1 MDTNEQL
8 RILGSAAGCISFK
21 EKFERS
27 SKASLAATNVNILQI
42 NMGKRCNLSC
52 RHCHVDAGPERTEI
66 MPREILSAC
75 LEIAKHKEISTID
88 ITGGSPEMNPHLE
101 WFLCEA
107 GKLGKRLIVRSNLV
121 ILLEDAYAGFI
132 DVYAENRVEVVTSLP
147 DCHDD
152 KTDRQRGSGVF
163 ARIILAMKLLNQKDY
178 GRDGSGLVLDIVHN
192 PVGAYLPGAQEALED
207 EYKKRLFDEHGVVFN
222 RLFCITNMPVGRYLE
237 YLLKSENFED
247 YMADLCGAYNPL
259 AAENVMCRSIIS
271 VGWDGTLYDCDFN
284 QMLGLRVNHG
294 MPDTIMDFNI
304 EKLRSR
310 TIVTGNH
317 CYGCTAGT
325 GSSCQGATV
334 VGYGQV

>member
-8 RILGSAAGCISFK
+8 RVLGGSAGCISFK
-21 EKFERS
+21 ERFERS
-27 SKASLAATNVNILQI
+27 SKASLAATKINILQI
-42 NMGKRCNLSC
+42 NVGKRCNLSC
-52 RHCHVDAGPERTEI
+52 RHCHVDAGPGRTEI
-66 MPREILSAC
+66 MSREILNSC

-132 DVYAENRVEVVTSLP
+132 DMYAKNSVEVVTSLP
-147 DCHDD
+147 DYHDD
-152 KTDRQRGSGVF
+152 RTDRQRGSGVF
-163 ARIILAMKLLNQKDY
+163 FRIIQAMRMLNQKDY
-178 GRDGSGLVLDIVHN
+178 GIEESELVLDIVHN
-192 PVGAYLPGAQEALED
+192 PVGAYMPGSQKALEA
-207 EYKKRLFDEHGVVFN
+207 EYKKRLFNEHGVVFN

-237 YLLKSENFED
+237 YLLKSANFED

-259 AAENVMCRSIIS
+259 AAENVMCRSSIS
-271 VGWDGTLYDCDFN
+271 VGWDGVLYDCDFN
-284 QMLGLRVNHG
+284 QMLGLRINHG

-304 EKLRSR
+304 EKLKSR
-310 TIVTGNH
+310 EIVIGNH

-334 VGYGQV
+334 VGAG

>member
-8 RILGSAAGCISFK
+8 RVLGGSAGCISFK
-21 EKFERS
+21 ERFERS
-27 SKASLAATNVNILQI
+27 SKTHLTAAKIDILQI
-42 NMGKRCNLSC
+42 NVGKRCNLSC
-52 RHCHVDAGPERTEI
+52 RHCHVDAGPGRTEI
-66 MPREILSAC
+66 MSREILNSC

-132 DVYAENRVEVVTSLP
+132 DVYAKNRVEVVTSLP
-147 DCHDD
+147 DCHDYRA
-152 KTDRQRGSGVF
+152 DRQRGSGVF
-163 ARIILAMKLLNQKDY
+163 FRIIQAMRMLNQKDY
-178 GRDGSGLVLDIVHN
+178 GIEESELVLDIVHN
-192 PVGAYLPGAQEALED
+192 PVGAYMPGAQKALED
-207 EYKKRLFDEHGVVFN
+207 EYKKRLFNEHGVVFN

-237 YLLKSENFED
+237 YLLKSGNFDD

-259 AAENVMCRSIIS
+259 AAENVMCRSSIS
-271 VGWDGTLYDCDFN
+271 VGWDGVLYDCDFN
-284 QMLGLRVNHG
+284 QMLGLRINHG
-294 MPDTIMDFNI
+294 APDTIMDFNI
-304 EKLRSR
+304 EELRSR
-310 TIVTGNH
+310 EIVIGNH

-334 VGYGQV
+334 VGAG

>member
-8 RILGSAAGCISFK
+8 RILGSTTGCISFK
-21 EKFERS
+21 ERFERS
-27 SKASLAATNVNILQI
+27 SKASLAATKINVLQI
-42 NMGKRCNLSC
+42 NVGKRCNLSC

-66 MPREILSAC
+66 MSRKILNAC
-75 LEIAKHKEISTID
+75 LDIAKQKEISTID
-88 ITGGSPEMNPHLE
+88 ITGGSPEMNPHLG

-107 GKLGKRLIVRSNLV
+107 GKLDKRLIVRSNLV

-132 DVYAENRVEVVTSLP
+132 DVYAKNRVEVVTSLP
-147 DCHDD
+147 DYHDD
-152 KTDRQRGSGVF
+152 GTNRQRGSGAF
-163 ARIILAMKLLNQKDY
+163 TRIIQAMRLLNQKDY
-178 GRDGSGLVLDIVHN
+178 GREERSLVLNIMHN
-192 PVGAYLPGAQEALED
+192 PVGAYLPGAQKALEA
-207 EYKKRLFDEHGVVFN
+207 EYKKRLFTEHGVVFN

-237 YLLKSENFED
+237 YLLNSGNFED
-247 YMADLCGAYNPL
+247 YMAGLCEAYNPL
-259 AAENVMCRSIIS
+259 AAENVMCRSTIS

-294 MPDTIMDFNI
+294 MPDMIMDFNI

-310 TIVTGNH
+310 KIVIGNH

>member
-8 RILGSAAGCISFK
+8 RILRSTAGCISFQK
-21 EKFERS
+21 RFERS
-27 SKASLAATNVNILQI
+27 SKASLTATKINVLQI
-42 NMGKRCNLSC
+42 NVGKRCNLSC
-52 RHCHVDAGPERTEI
+52 RHCHVDAGPGRTEI
-66 MPREILSAC
+66 MSREILNSC

-101 WFLCEA
+101 WFLGEA

-121 ILLEDAYAGFI
+121 ILLDDAYAGFI
-132 DVYAENRVEVVTSLP
+132 DAYEKNSVEVITSLP
-147 DCHDD
+147 DYHDD
-152 KTDRQRGSGVF
+152 GTNRQRGSGAF
-163 ARIILAMKLLNQKDY
+163 ARIIQAMRLLNQKDY
-178 GRDGSGLVLDIVHN
+178 GREESRLVLDIVHN
-192 PVGAYLPGAQEALED
+192 PVGAYLPGAQKALET
-207 EYKKRLFDEHGVVFN
+207 EYKKKLFTEQGVVFN

-237 YLLKSENFED
+237 YLLKSGNFED
-247 YMADLCGAYNPL
+247 YMAGLCGAYNPL
-259 AAENVMCRSIIS
+259 AAENVMCRSTIS

-310 TIVTGNH
+310 KIVTGNH